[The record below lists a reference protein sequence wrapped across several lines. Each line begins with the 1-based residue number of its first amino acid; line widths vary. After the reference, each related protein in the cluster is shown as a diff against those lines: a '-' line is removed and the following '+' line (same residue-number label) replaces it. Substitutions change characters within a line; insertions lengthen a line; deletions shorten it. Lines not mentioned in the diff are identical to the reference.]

1 MGLPTKARKAGK
13 GASVITVNKDD
24 FFHYT
29 NFRILDS
36 IGYPGAYR
44 KFMLKRKEQGADWA
58 VRMNEHVLSVQRS
71 IKDLSILE
79 LFRFTKAPFSPPWT
93 LQRALWRTH
102 RTPCKR
108 ALSAAVRLLFL
119 KLRT

>member
-1 MGLPTKARKAGK
+1 MLSSKAKTEHFHSRQEEIRAERPSERRMGLPTKARKAGK

-58 VRMNEHVLSVQRS
+58 VRMNEHVLSVQHS

-79 LFRFTKAPFSPPWT
+79 QVGLAR
-93 LQRALWRTH
+93 L
-102 RTPCKR
+102 CC
-108 ALSAAVRLLFL
+108 AVY
-119 KLRT
+119 

>member
-1 MGLPTKARKAGK
+1 MLSSEAKTKHIHSRQKEIRAEPLSGSRMGLPTKARKAGK

-79 LFRFTKAPFSPPWT
+79 QVGLAR
-93 LQRALWRTH
+93 L
-102 RTPCKR
+102 CC
-108 ALSAAVRLLFL
+108 AVC
-119 KLRT
+119 